1 MTNKR
6 LLLLFAMKRI
16 REIEKRIS
24 EEYPNQK
31 IRCPVHLSIGQEAPS
46 AALSLLINKND
57 FSVSTHRGHAHY
69 LAKGGCL
76 KSFISEIYGKKNGC
90 SGGKGGSMHLIDQN
104 VGFCGAGVRS
114 MQAMPLA
121 VH

>member
-1 MTNKR
+1 
-6 LLLLFAMKRI
+6 MKRI

-57 FSVSTHRGHAHY
+57 FSVSTHRGHGHY
-69 LAKGGCL
+69 LAK
-76 KSFISEIYGKKNGC
+76 
-90 SGGKGGSMHLIDQN
+90 
-104 VGFCGAGVRS
+104 
-114 MQAMPLA
+114 
-121 VH
+121 